1 MSNSNI
7 FHYPNHTPRSKMIR
21 RLPTQQ
27 SSDKGTSI
35 MHKGIHVYILGAF
48 ILNNAASLEIT
59 EKNEL
64 ITNILLTNIDHSK
77 TTHSFIKQTAVRT
90 DGNKLEQLKN
100 SFDNNKTQEHLKDI
114 NKANDENYHEI
125 AKRSIYLD
133 YSYIDKE
140 YGNNK
145 TEKITPTVNST
156 TVDECVGLEDYCN
169 MTKEDY
175 VAMLQNYIYPQTY
188 EWILIATHTTVFI
201 IGLVGNALVCIA
213 VYRNHTMR
221 TVTNYFIV
229 NLAAADFMV
238 ILFCLPPTVLWDVT
252 ETWFL
257 GNTLC
262 KMLLYFQCG
271 PLVRHLLPT
280 QVQVNNWTGQD
291 SYSRH
296 MGYIVDIQFSGA
308 DGPGN
313 STDGA
318 ASLQPAILSPVYGHL
333 VSYQR
338 SDLAYPQGSA
348 NLHTPTYK
356 MSATSKFC
364 AFARAH
370 RSRER
375 LGIRIPLFLM
385 TIAYHQIVRVL
396 WKNEKIPGQ
405 AETVKLASAEQSKSI
420 YNSKQENS
428 NSKQAL
434 HVRGNEQE
442 FNVQAVVINFL
453 NGNLMIGHS
462 VAGDLKVLKL
472 KHPSHEIRDIAEFPQ
487 FKRLKNIKIIEI
499 KLQLWGALPKSS
511 TSRYYKI
518 RPTSARRPGALHL
531 LDTGRAGPIVVET
544 HGGGLCTAVGVERLI

>member
-405 AETVKLASAEQSKSI
+405 AETVKLASAEQTQLRSRRKAA
-420 YNSKQENS
+420 KM
-428 NSKQAL
+428 L
-434 HVRGNEQE
+434 V
-442 FNVQAVVINFL
+442 AVVIMFA
-453 NGNLMIGHS
+453 
-462 VAGDLKVLKL
+462 VCY
-472 KHPSHEIRDIAEFPQ
+472 FP
-487 FKRLKNIKIIEI
+487 I
-499 KLQLWGALPKSS
+499 
-511 TSRYYKI
+511 
-518 RPTSARRPGALHL
+518 HL
-531 LDTGRAGPIVVET
+531 LCILRYTVDMEQNDAVTFLALVSHVLCYANSAINPLIYNFMSGKKVSAGIPKIFPMFRFI
-544 HGGGLCTAVGVERLI
+544 CTRELDDSKPDDHIQNTSTLYALRSQTTCVHHTL